1 MSTYADYAQYVSLIV
16 AEYGVDSVL
25 VPSGQE
31 SIFSEFGILVQVES
45 GTELSEARVVE
56 FYASSTLVARAKLP

>member
-56 FYASSTLVARAKLP
+56 FYASGTLVARAKLP